1 MKPEEDR
8 TVAGKGLPKEKIA
21 RLFRPREEVLKEL
34 NEFRRYGQHE
44 LDRLFG
50 RIPDRPTA
58 FQEWFLRKY
67 PDYPTDLFSP
77 QWKRKKRA
85 KKNR

>member
-1 MKPEEDR
+1 MPEEKR
-8 TVAGKGLPKEKIA
+8 AE
-21 RLFRPREEVLKEL
+21 LFRPRAEVLEEL
-34 NEFRRYGQHE
+34 LEHRQYWRDD
-44 LDRLFG
+44 LDRQLG

-67 PDYPTDLFSP
+67 PDHPTDLFSP

-85 KKNR
+85 KKKTDDLSRSTEGIA